1 MHACILVY
9 VLAKLETGTEDE
21 ILNSLKGVKEME
33 KASLTYGVYDLCIQA
48 QFKDMEELDNFLFN
62 IIRKIHGVKETV
74 TLISSRTA
82 FFQPPPA
89 VSFG

>member
-1 MHACILVY
+1 MLSVY
-9 VLAKLETGTEDE
+9 VLAKLEVGMEDE
-21 ILNSLKGVKEME
+21 VLNSLKNVKDME
-33 KASLTYGVYDLCIQA
+33 KASLTYGIYDLCIQA
-48 QFKDMEELDNFLFN
+48 QFKTMEELDNFLFN

-74 TLISSRTA
+74 TLVTSRTV

>member
-1 MHACILVY
+1 MLSVY
-9 VLAKLETGTEDE
+9 VLAKLEVGMEDE
-21 ILNSLKGVKEME
+21 VLSSLKNVKDME
-33 KASLTYGVYDLCIQA
+33 KASLTYGIYDLCIQA
-48 QFKDMEELDNFLFN
+48 QFKTMEELDNFLFN

-74 TLISSRTA
+74 TLVTSRTV